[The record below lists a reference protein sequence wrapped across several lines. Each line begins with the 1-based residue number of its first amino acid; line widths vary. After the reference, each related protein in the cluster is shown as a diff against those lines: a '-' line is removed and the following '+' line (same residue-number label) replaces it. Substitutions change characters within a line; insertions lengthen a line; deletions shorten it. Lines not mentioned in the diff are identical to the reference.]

1 MLRQQMSMAPQGY
14 LQGMDRQLGFAST
27 SPSYPTPSTS
37 RALAQFA
44 TARNMEVMPY
54 QGVPRTQDT
63 FAFSHQN
70 EINVIVSMTLDS
82 IETTD
87 GWEFAYAPATAATAL
102 HEEIVVIV
110 ADDFMLERSA
120 ENTPARHIDLREE
133 RYSVSMEHF
142 SLGFGMNREQLISDK
157 GMEELRIKTQ
167 SFIAATIRTMKMAV
181 KGAVIA
187 SPNYWGVQYQQQQRY
202 NSIGE
207 FDAQSIAMFGALT
220 RTHKGLQMIYAM
232 VRGMLATGARRPNL
246 NMAVGPYAL
255 ALQAQYRHGGPTEA
269 HRVGADAAQRALSQT
284 PQDYLEGLLP
294 GIRYYTDKE
303 QAPVN
308 ANLDEH
314 KYPVDPFRRTK
325 HLGAFSVL
333 QHDDAGPID
342 PACGKPVPTVR
353 CVTADANGWTE
364 YSMRSCLEHCAR
376 FSEVEGTITEFTEKL
391 IGQSVDVGH
400 TWKGGK
406 RAMTKEDYDPWVY
419 EPKPMPGGEH
429 EMTGRL
435 RPCKHFGDQ
444 NTMHRPEEFDIAQG
458 KKFKCMLN
466 LSDEEDAQIRRLF
479 EVAQYL
485 YEVPTEQATDYVE
498 QTYQRL
504 SKDNRTE
511 PYLDGEWGGPF
522 LDNLRVVPERQRA
535 PLRGPRGLR
544 GKPGRPGR
552 PGRDFQ
558 PAPDGGSESEE
569 EAEGG
574 AGGSGA
580 GGSGDGGSGDGVA
593 ASGNARPFN
602 DRGVRMN
609 FIPYGFG
616 DIFAVLSMLK
626 NADKVTRDVLNAAVP
641 MLEAIDYPKLA
652 STMHK
657 IWDCV
662 KDVYPHITAKNAA
675 AAPYFRKTN
684 NNGPDEMISVLR
696 GLFER
701 VKHPVWHRDT
711 VNGLAQGNG
720 LELKNFGIYDVDEYL
735 AEAEEKQRGIKDR
748 IDTIARATV
757 AGEIFRHQAY
767 RHVAQH
773 GVSEGDDRLFAAMYE
788 AAQKFY
794 SSRLSDIKTA
804 KIVSDTAELNRV
816 VCTMLTVH
824 REAFT
829 LTGELKGQTAK
840 GYFATNAAIGTIPV
854 VGYANDGALAQSRYG
869 TSADRAAR
877 EEQRRQAQ
885 RFAPFDRAANAKGKA
900 PELQQFSQDPA
911 QFIDARRANEIG
923 GLFLDFDMVEMK
935 GSQHPWLVESPY
947 MSRRTAYVG
956 KALKGDPIAR
966 LGAFCFLASKV
977 TRDACL
983 ALLDHGLF
991 VPMNFILAWPF
1002 IQVDTLAMMFAE
1014 GGLQTARC
1022 NYMLTD
1028 VTRPEDG
1035 NHKKMDWNLTTWLG
1049 ANNTQPCNQIIV
1061 PDVACAGYKNGLGS
1075 KLIRDLAIDSDSG
1088 MRLSDP
1094 IFDGCIP
1101 MDVPVT
1107 FDRKSALLE
1116 QHNPLPL
1123 FGKHDPEVYA
1133 GIFPRE
1139 KDIFNPDKPHFA
1151 SWPAYNAHFGFDRI
1165 NEDAK
1170 YDSSSYLALRLNTYI
1185 PGTMYLRRTQT
1196 WTGETYDLV
1205 RGCKGTGHLDHIDPD
1220 KENFRGFLDGLIEF
1234 KDTYASY

>member
-44 TARNMEVMPY
+44 TARNMEIMPY

-87 GWEFAYAPATAATAL
+87 GWEFVYAPATAATAL

-133 RYSVSMEHF
+133 CYSVSMEHF

-232 VRGMLATGARRPNL
+232 VRGMLATGSRRPNL

-314 KYPVDPFRRTK
+314 RYPVDPFRRTK
-325 HLGAFSVL
+325 HLGAHSVL

-342 PACGKPVPTVR
+342 PACGKPVPTIR

-391 IGQSVDVGH
+391 ISQSVGVGH

-406 RAMTKEDYDPWVY
+406 IAMTKEDYDPWVY

-485 YEVPTEQATDYVE
+485 YEAPKEKGSEYVLATYDN
-498 QTYQRL
+498 L
-504 SKDNRTE
+504 SKAGDTAE
-511 PYLDGEWGGPF
+511 PYLDTEWGGPF
-522 LDNLRVVPERQRA
+522 LDNLKVVTNAQRE
-535 PLRGPRGLR
+535 PLRGPQGERGEQGER
-544 GKPGRPGR
+544 G
-552 PGRDFQ
+552 Q
-558 PAPDGGSESEE
+558 
-569 EAEGG
+569 
-574 AGGSGA
+574 
-580 GGSGDGGSGDGVA
+580 DGVTRIVYTPGTAAPATAPPSGIA
-593 ASGNARPFN
+593 ASGKARPFN
-602 DRGVRMN
+602 DRQVPLD
-609 FIPYGFG
+609 FVPYGFG

-626 NADKVTRDVLNAAVP
+626 NADKITRDVLNAAVP
-641 MLEAIDYPKLA
+641 MLEAINYPKLA

-657 IWDCV
+657 IWDYV
-662 KDVYPHITAKNAA
+662 KDVYPDMTAKNAA

-684 NNGPDEMISVLR
+684 NVGPDEMISVLR

-701 VKHPVWHRDT
+701 VKHPVWHR
-711 VNGLAQGNG
+711 VKQGEPQGDG
-720 LELKNFGIYDVDEYL
+720 LELENFGIYDVDEYL
-735 AEAEEKQRGIKDR
+735 EQAAQKYAEIGAIVNGIAPRDL
-748 IDTIARATV
+748 
-757 AGEIFRHQAY
+757 AGGIFRHEAL
-767 RHVAQH
+767 RHVARH
-773 GVSEGDDRLFAAMYE
+773 GVQEDMEALFRAMLNAAEKFVQSRLDAMGRRDLKNTFGGDDE
-788 AAQKFY
+788 N
-794 SSRLSDIKTA
+794 DNPNNVI
-804 KIVSDTAELNRV
+804 
-816 VCTMLTVH
+816 CTMLTVW
-824 REAFT
+824 REAFNEAGT
-829 LTGELKGQTAK
+829 LNGDAAV
-840 GYFATNAAIGTIPV
+840 FSATNALFGTIPV
-854 VGYANDGALAQSRYG
+854 AGGATDGALAQARYG
-869 TSADRAAR
+869 TSADRDAR
-877 EEQRRQAQ
+877 EKQRRQAQ
-885 RFAPFDRAANAKGKA
+885 RYGPFDRAANANA
-900 PELQQFSQDPA
+900 PELQQFSRDRA

-923 GLFLDFDMVEMK
+923 GLFLDFDMVETR

-956 KALKGDPIAR
+956 RALKGDPIAR

-1014 GGLQTARC
+1014 GGIQTARC

-1028 VTRPEDG
+1028 VTNPEDG
-1035 NHKKMDWNLTTWLG
+1035 NHKKLDWNLTTWLG

-1075 KLIRDLAIDSDSG
+1075 KLIRNLPIDSDSG

-1116 QHNPLPL
+1116 HHNPLPL

-1165 NEDAK
+1165 NEGAK

-1234 KDTYASY
+1234 KDPYASY